1 MSEANQYIISGR
13 HRETKQRFALIEP
26 ADYEKVRAMENQV
39 TKAALKVFGGI
50 RINRYR
56 ADKPFPYFD
65 ITELYSRKGGEQ
77 S

>member
-1 MSEANQYIISGR
+1 MNISQYIISGR
-13 HRETKQRFALIEP
+13 KRGTRQRFALIEP
-26 ADYEKVRAMENQV
+26 TDYEKAQELERPVA
-39 TKAALKVFGGI
+39 KAALREFAGI

-56 ADKPFPYFD
+56 KDKPFPYYD

>member
-1 MSEANQYIISGR
+1 MNITQYIISGR
-13 HRETKQRFALIEP
+13 KRGTRQRFALIEP
-26 ADYEKVRAMENQV
+26 TDYEKAQELERPVA
-39 TKAALKVFGGI
+39 KAALRKFAGI

-56 ADKPFPYFD
+56 KDKPFPYYD